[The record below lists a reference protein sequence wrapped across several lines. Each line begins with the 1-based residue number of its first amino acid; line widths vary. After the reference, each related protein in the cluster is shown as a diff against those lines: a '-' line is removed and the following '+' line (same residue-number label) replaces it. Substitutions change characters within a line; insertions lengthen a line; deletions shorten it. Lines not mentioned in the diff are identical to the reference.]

1 MVQTIDVEADR
12 SGREDA
18 PSPSKTVRLTEC
30 AWELLAER
38 KRVAVLADSL
48 LDMMDVLKK
57 APLHFGRY
65 MVPRADLFAFNERMN
80 ARIADSG
87 LLSDG
92 ALGRQDETEPR
103 NGMNQDPISP
113 SPTRKEGEL
122 YI

>member
-18 PSPSKTVRLTEC
+18 PALGKTVRLTEC
-30 AWELLAER
+30 ALELLDER

-92 ALGRQDETEPR
+92 APTRHAETPAKP
-103 NGMNQDPISP
+103 NGMNTKPFP
-113 SPTRKEGEL
+113 SQEEG
-122 YI
+122 